1 MAIMRRR
8 AERAA
13 AAEPGPA
20 AVVFHVQLR
29 EGSQVARAF
38 NLSEA
43 AVRRQFIA
51 KLQAGGVFKYADQEW
66 EAARSALTILE
77 GPELRGN
84 ELMMGQGWANAQRV
98 ARDVTD
104 RIMQGG
110 PVPSERDPVVDRLK
124 ERLLGRLAAGP
135 VALGEIAILA
145 EDLMHGRRASE
156 LVAAAELAAW
166 ELLHEDQAALEAA
179 GAPLGQAEWQPRLL
193 AAESWF
199 GPELEVSLTSTRS

>member
-1 MAIMRRR
+1 MRRR

-13 AAEPGPA
+13 SAEPSPA

-66 EAARSALTILE
+66 EAARSTLTILE

-84 ELMMGQGWANAQRV
+84 ELMMGQGWGNAQKV
-98 ARDVTD
+98 AHDVTD
-104 RIMQGG
+104 RILESRPALG
-110 PVPSERDPVVDRLK
+110 ERDPVTDRLK

-135 VALGEIAILA
+135 VALPEIAVLA
-145 EDLMHGRRASE
+145 EDLMRGRRASE

-166 ELLHEDQAALEAA
+166 ELLHEQQVALEAA
-179 GAPLGQAEWQPRLL
+179 GEPVGQAEWQARLL
-193 AAESWF
+193 APDSWF
-199 GPELEVSLTSTRS
+199 GPGREVSLTPAPK